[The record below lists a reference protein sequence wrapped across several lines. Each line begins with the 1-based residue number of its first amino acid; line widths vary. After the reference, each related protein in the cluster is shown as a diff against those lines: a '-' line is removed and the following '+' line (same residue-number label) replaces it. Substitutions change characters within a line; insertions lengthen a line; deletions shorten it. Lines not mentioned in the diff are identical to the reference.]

1 MKLSKGHELLQEQQS
16 VYECAFPAGL
26 AQSRWQRPGSSSN
39 SSGPPWHTA
48 VLEPALGQHTA
59 CLHLG
64 QVRKEKPVEGTCKD
78 GGCSQS
84 RSKGLRQF
92 LSDFG
97 SPTDALHGLLTNIS
111 LAFPSP
117 SSSPQNPLFL
127 HVEKT
132 QKQKNVPLY
141 HEPNT
146 PVIAKHIME
155 VILPRRGKSSPLRSP
170 PPPCSCDSFW
180 FLAKPGSEN
189 NFTAK

>member
-1 MKLSKGHELLQEQQS
+1 MALKKWLHPYGNVAKGKWNLVRVMNFYKNSSQL
-16 VYECAFPAGL
+16 VYKCTCPAGL

-48 VLEPALGQHTA
+48 VLEPALGQDTA

-64 QVRKEKPVEGTCKD
+64 QVRKEKPVEGSCKG

-84 RSKGLRQF
+84 RSKGPRQF

-132 QKQKNVPLY
+132 QK
-141 HEPNT
+141 
-146 PVIAKHIME
+146 
-155 VILPRRGKSSPLRSP
+155 
-170 PPPCSCDSFW
+170 
-180 FLAKPGSEN
+180 
-189 NFTAK
+189 